1 MQVGRSRD
9 EDAVARPLPRSWTP
23 ASGAWCTPGHTMP
36 AVSDGA
42 TTLAELAE
50 RMRNRAVQPTPLPE
64 SSHMSAEASGTPR
77 AAVVLL
83 FRETP
88 AGLEILLIK
97 RAERDDDPWSGH
109 VALPGGREEP
119 SDASLQGTAVR
130 ETREE
135 TGIDVERDGEILGA
149 LEPLHPQA
157 RPMAIV
163 VQPFVAALRKD
174 PAIVASDEVAEAF
187 WVPLATFTGPE
198 AATES
203 QVRVNGTDIR
213 VPSFRHGQY
222 VIWGMTERIIRQ
234 MLALLAPPSLP

>member
-1 MQVGRSRD
+1 M
-9 EDAVARPLPRSWTP
+9 
-23 ASGAWCTPGHTMP
+23 
-36 AVSDGA
+36 
-42 TTLAELAE
+42 
-50 RMRNRAVQPTPLPE
+50 
-64 SSHMSAEASGTPR
+64 
-77 AAVVLL
+77 
-83 FRETP
+83 
-88 AGLEILLIK
+88 
-97 RAERDDDPWSGH
+97 
-109 VALPGGREEP
+109 
-119 SDASLQGTAVR
+119 R

-135 TGIDVERDGEILGA
+135 TGIDLERDGEILGA

-174 PAIVASDEVAEAF
+174 PALVTSDEVAEAF

-198 AATES
+198 TATES

-234 MLALLAPPSLP
+234 MLALLAPASPP